1 MVNGTDNSDL
11 VAKGFWGGFVKSFKK
26 GAARKKR
33 SNDSA
38 TASPVGV
45 EIDTVLLMSD
55 ETNSTD
61 TPKIESALTN
71 APGLD
76 FEAGSIKSKMLIIN
90 TSCYMVT
97 LPNIVSEYIEILLRL
112 IFSMFFS
119 AATPCYP
126 ANISTLVPAAPSHL
140 ETTFSR
146 SATFIESGQYIH
158 FTCKRTSSSK
168 YREYK
173 ETGLLLKNLN
183 EFESKRILLYRKK
196 C

>member
-33 SNDSA
+33 SNDSTA
-38 TASPVGV
+38 ASPVGV

-90 TSCYMVT
+90 TSCY
-97 LPNIVSEYIEILLRL
+97 IVYCIRIYRN
-112 IFSMFFS
+112 
-119 AATPCYP
+119 
-126 ANISTLVPAAPSHL
+126 NISTYIFLC
-140 ETTFSR
+140 FSQLQLH
-146 SATFIESGQYIH
+146 AIQQIFLH
-158 FTCKRTSSSK
+158 WF
-168 YREYK
+168 
-173 ETGLLLKNLN
+173 L
-183 EFESKRILLYRKK
+183 
-196 C
+196 